1 MKLERQE
8 GIFMIG
14 ASLLSE
20 LLDVQS
26 SDIQALMRRNEITS
40 LCERGEGEHGGK
52 FRLTFSYKG
61 RRARLNVDE
70 AGTIERR
77 SIVELG
83 ERPPPAADH
92 SMERPSASSRA
103 WSSRLPANKASFSA
117 TNGTFTR
124 TSDSHVTKDDNN
136 GY

>member
-1 MKLERQE
+1 MKLERQDGVFTIE
-8 GIFMIG
+8 

-20 LLDVQS
+20 LLDVQP

-61 RRARLNVDE
+61 RCARLNLDE
-70 AGTIERR
+70 AGTIVRR
-77 SIVELG
+77 SIVEFG

-92 SMERPSASSRA
+92 SMERPSASPRA
-103 WSSRLPANKASFSA
+103 WSSGLPANKAFVSA
-117 TNGTFTR
+117 TNSIFAR

-136 GY
+136 VY